1 MAKIY
6 VIKLWY
12 DGENRTIH
20 RSLCKEKR
28 DMKFNEIIERE
39 KEYERQGKVVKLKIK
54 EDSISGRTVSIG
66 YSPDDLDWT
75 YSKAEYELD
84 D

>member
-6 VIKLWY
+6 AIKLWY
-12 DGENRTIH
+12 DGNSSVVHRFLYKENQ
-20 RSLCKEKR
+20 
-28 DMKFNEIIERE
+28 DMKFNEIVERE
-39 KEYERQGKVVKLKIK
+39 KEYERQGKVIKLKIK
-54 EDSISGRTVSIG
+54 EDSISGTTVSIG

-75 YSKAEYELD
+75 YSKVEYELD

>member
-6 VIKLWY
+6 AIKLWY
-12 DGENRTIH
+12 DGESRVVH
-20 RSLCKEKR
+20 RFLYKENR
-28 DMKFNEIIERE
+28 DMKFNEIVERE
-39 KEYERQGKVVKLKIK
+39 KEYERQGKVIKLKIK
-54 EDSISGRTVSIG
+54 EDSISGTTVSTG

-75 YSKAEYELD
+75 YSKVEYELD